1 MIFKSSHTEILIEA
15 KLFLT
20 YSLFLQQSNISVFTW
35 KSCSIPPAP
44 PTRKYPSLT
53 TNHTACSETTELNEN
68 LRSGQRERERDP
80 PINYSLGISHV
91 PFICLHLTNR
101 HSGSQ
106 KSRKHGSHNPKK
118 SSKTDEEGGGAK
130 RGKRARGESE
140 SRHCHKGENVCGK
153 PTGCGW
159 HEVH

>member
-1 MIFKSSHTEILIEA
+1 MIFKSSHAEILIEA

-118 SSKTDEEGGGAK
+118 SSKTDGGGSEERKKSK
-130 RGKRARGESE
+130 RREREQTLS
-140 SRHCHKGENVCGK
+140 
-153 PTGCGW
+153 
-159 HEVH
+159 

>member
-118 SSKTDEEGGGAK
+118 SSKTDGGGGSEERKKSK
-130 RGKRARGESE
+130 RREREQTLS
-140 SRHCHKGENVCGK
+140 
-153 PTGCGW
+153 
-159 HEVH
+159 

>member
-118 SSKTDEEGGGAK
+118 SSKTDGGGSEERKKSK
-130 RGKRARGESE
+130 RREREQTLS
-140 SRHCHKGENVCGK
+140 
-153 PTGCGW
+153 
-159 HEVH
+159 